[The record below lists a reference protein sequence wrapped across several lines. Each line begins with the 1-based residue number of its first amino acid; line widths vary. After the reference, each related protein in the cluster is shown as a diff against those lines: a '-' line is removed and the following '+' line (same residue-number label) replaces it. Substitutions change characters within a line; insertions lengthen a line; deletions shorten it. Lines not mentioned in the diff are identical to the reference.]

1 MSITDKV
8 LIKVTNK
15 KNKKK
20 QQNDFIRDNS

>member
-20 QQNDFIRDNS
+20 QQNDFIRGNS